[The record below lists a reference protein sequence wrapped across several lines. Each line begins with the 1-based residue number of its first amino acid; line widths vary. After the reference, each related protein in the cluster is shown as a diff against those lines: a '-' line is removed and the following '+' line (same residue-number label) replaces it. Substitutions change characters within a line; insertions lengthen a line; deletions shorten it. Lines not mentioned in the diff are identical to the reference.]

1 MSTVPASMAQP
12 EARSRSRSAWLY
24 AVPMWAGVSIVVIW
38 LAVLFV
44 GLFAG
49 DIVTMNGAAGA
60 GTSSSV
66 PAVVAVAL
74 FAFIATVFLARW
86 GFAPRRGER
95 KDDGAS

>member
-1 MSTVPASMAQP
+1 MAQP
-12 EARSRSRSAWLY
+12 EAGRRSRSAWLY
-24 AVPMWAGVSIVVIW
+24 AVPMWAGVSIVAIW

-49 DIVTMNGAAGA
+49 DIVTINGAAGA
-60 GTSSSV
+60 GTTSSV
-66 PAVVAVAL
+66 PSVVAVVP

-95 KDDGAS
+95 KGDGAS